1 MVHSLPHLYS
11 IHGLPHVK
19 VFWNILKHL
28 ERHPDLISGSQ
39 FPLSKIPRNSWTVQ
53 TIVKAAYHGYQRYKK
68 NIFLFSFS
76 NRWTEQAKKMRRATL
91 PTWTWPTSYPTQDL
105 CSSVVG
111 SRRGW
116 IFAIFW
122 AVGGGFCFCFWIG
135 FWRWDD
141 SQWGGHLLLWVC
153 LHCRDSQLWI
163 PHRDAGRLVLW
174 VWGEVWLFL
183 SLRQFKL
190 KESIPWRCSVGFSSP
205 PGGLG
210 WSQLLPTGLE
220 KAESK
225 LTLISLSI
233 I

>member
-28 ERHPDLISGSQ
+28 ERHPNLISGSQ

-53 TIVKAAYHGYQRYKK
+53 TIAKAAYHGYQRYKK
-68 NIFLFSFS
+68 NIFPIFFFKQMNGTS
-76 NRWTEQAKKMRRATL
+76 EEDAKGNLANL
-91 PTWTWPTSYPTQDL
+91 DLAYLISYAGFMFVSGWVAERMDL
-105 CSSVVG
+105 RYFLSG
-111 SRRGW
+111 GW
-116 IFAIFW
+116 RFF
-122 AVGGGFCFCFWIG
+122 FCFWIG

-183 SLRQFKL
+183 SLWQSKR

-225 LTLISLSI
+225 LILTSLSI